1 MNHALT
7 KVLLPFIRTRIAGR
21 PNLQKILSNT
31 AWLFGDYV
39 SRYGL
44 GFLVSVW
51 LARYLGPEQFGLF
64 NYATAFAALFAP
76 LATLGLNNIVVRDIV
91 RDPSCRDET
100 LGTVFVLRL
109 ISALLT
115 WGVIILAISLIRP
128 QDSLSRWMVSIIG
141 AATIFQAF
149 DAIDYWFQSQV
160 KSKFT
165 VLARNA
171 AFITGT
177 IIRVALIQ
185 LRAPLIAFAGTA
197 LLEVILSAGGLIIAY
212 WSSEGS
218 LRRWRTSLTRA
229 RSLLRD
235 SWPLLLSWISIMI
248 YMKIDQIMLGEIIG
262 DRAVGIYSVV
272 VTLSEVWYFIPMVIL
287 SSLLPSVVAARK
299 TSEQAFRQR
308 MQQFFNFMSVIAY
321 SIAIPMTFLSGWL
334 VRLLFG
340 EPYAAAGPVLAV
352 HIWAGISVF
361 LAVAREA
368 YMIAEGL
375 MKFSFAITFG
385 GAVINVVLNCF
396 LIPTHGVLGA
406 AIATVVAYSAAGLFL
421 CFLYAR
427 TRPVGWM
434 MLKSLVLW
442 R

>member
-1 MNHALT
+1 MNHGLT
-7 KVLLPFIRTRIAGR
+7 KALLPFIRTRIVGR
-21 PNLQKILSNT
+21 PNLRKILSNS
-31 AWLFGDYV
+31 AWLFGDYI

-44 GFLVSVW
+44 GFLMSVW
-51 LARYLGPEQFGLF
+51 IARYLGPEQFGLF

-76 LATLGLNNIVVRDIV
+76 IATLGLNNIVVRDIV

-100 LGTVFVLRL
+100 LGTVFVLKL
-109 ISALLT
+109 MSALLT
-115 WGVIILAISLIRP
+115 WVVIILAISLIRP

-141 AATIFQAF
+141 AGTIFQAF
-149 DAIDYWFQSQV
+149 DTIDYWFQSQV

-165 VLARNA
+165 VLAKNA
-171 AFITGT
+171 AFIIGT
-177 IIRVALIQ
+177 LIRVALIQ
-185 LRAPLIAFAGTA
+185 MRAPLLAFAYTA
-197 LLEVILSAGGLIIAY
+197 LLELILGAGGLIIAY
-212 WSSEGS
+212 RTSEGS
-218 LRRWRTSLTRA
+218 LRNWQTSLKRA
-229 RSLLRD
+229 KSLLRD

-262 DRAVGIYSVV
+262 DQAVGIYSVV

-287 SSLLPSVVAARK
+287 SSLLPSVVEAKK

-321 SIAIPMTFLSGWL
+321 SIAIPMTFLSDWL

-340 EPYAAAGPVLAV
+340 EPYAAAGPVLAI
-352 HIWAGISVF
+352 HIWAGVSVF

-396 LIPTHGVLGA
+396 LIPTHGALGA
-406 AIATVVAYSAAGLFL
+406 AIATVIAYSSAGLFL

-427 TRPVGWM
+427 TRPVGFM

-442 R
+442 K

>member
-1 MNHALT
+1 MNHGLT
-7 KVLLPFIRTRIAGR
+7 KALLPFIRTRIVGR
-21 PNLQKILSNT
+21 PNLRKILSNS
-31 AWLFGDYV
+31 AWLFGDYI

-44 GFLVSVW
+44 GFLMSVW
-51 LARYLGPEQFGLF
+51 IARYLGPEQFGLF

-100 LGTVFVLRL
+100 LGTVFVLKL

-115 WGVIILAISLIRP
+115 WVVIILAISLIRP

-141 AATIFQAF
+141 AGTIFQAF
-149 DAIDYWFQSQV
+149 DTIDYWFQSQV

-165 VLARNA
+165 VLAKNA
-171 AFITGT
+171 AFIIGT
-177 IIRVALIQ
+177 LIRVALIQ
-185 LRAPLIAFAGTA
+185 MRAPLLAFAYTA
-197 LLEVILSAGGLIIAY
+197 LLELILGAGGLIIAY
-212 WSSEGS
+212 RTSEGS
-218 LRRWRTSLTRA
+218 LRNWQTSLKRA
-229 RSLLRD
+229 KSLLRD

-248 YMKIDQIMLGEIIG
+248 YMKIDQIMLGEMIG
-262 DRAVGIYSVV
+262 DQAVGIYSVV

-287 SSLLPSVVAARK
+287 SSLLPSVVEAKK

-321 SIAIPMTFLSGWL
+321 SIAIPMTFLSDWL

-340 EPYAAAGPVLAV
+340 EPYAAAGPVLAI
-352 HIWAGISVF
+352 HIWAGVSVF

-396 LIPTHGVLGA
+396 LIPAHGALGA
-406 AIATVVAYSAAGLFL
+406 AIATVIAYSSAGLFL

-427 TRPVGWM
+427 TRPVGFM

-442 R
+442 K

>member
-1 MNHALT
+1 MNHGLT
-7 KVLLPFIRTRIAGR
+7 KALLPFIRTRIVGR
-21 PNLQKILSNT
+21 PNLRKILSNS
-31 AWLFGDYV
+31 AWLFGDYI

-44 GFLVSVW
+44 GFLMSVW
-51 LARYLGPEQFGLF
+51 IARYLGPEQFGLF

-100 LGTVFVLRL
+100 LGTVFVLKL

-115 WGVIILAISLIRP
+115 WVVIILAISLIRP

-141 AATIFQAF
+141 AGTIFQAF
-149 DAIDYWFQSQV
+149 DTIDYWFQSQV

-165 VLARNA
+165 VLAKNA
-171 AFITGT
+171 AFIIGT
-177 IIRVALIQ
+177 LIRVALIQ
-185 LRAPLIAFAGTA
+185 MRAPLLAFAYTA
-197 LLEVILSAGGLIIAY
+197 LLELILGAGGLIIAY
-212 WSSEGS
+212 RTSEGS
-218 LRRWRTSLTRA
+218 LRNWQTSVKRA
-229 RSLLRD
+229 KSLLRD

-248 YMKIDQIMLGEIIG
+248 YMKIDQIMLGEMIG
-262 DRAVGIYSVV
+262 DQAVGIYSVV

-287 SSLLPSVVAARK
+287 SSLLPSVVEAKK

-321 SIAIPMTFLSGWL
+321 SIAIPMTFLSDWL

-340 EPYAAAGPVLAV
+340 EPYAAAGPVLAI
-352 HIWAGISVF
+352 HIWAGVSVF

-396 LIPTHGVLGA
+396 LIPTHGALGA
-406 AIATVVAYSAAGLFL
+406 AIATVIAYSSAGLFL

-427 TRPVGWM
+427 TRPVGFM

-442 R
+442 K

>member
-7 KVLLPFIRTRIAGR
+7 KALLPFIRTRIVGR
-21 PNLQKILSNT
+21 PNLRKILSNS
-31 AWLFGDYV
+31 AWLFGDYI

-44 GFLVSVW
+44 GFFVSVW

-100 LGTVFVLRL
+100 LGTVFVLKL
-109 ISALLT
+109 ISSLLT
-115 WGVIILAISLIRP
+115 WVVIILAISLIRP
-128 QDSLSRWMVSIIG
+128 QDSLSRWMVSII
-141 AATIFQAF
+141 AAGTIFQAF
-149 DAIDYWFQSQV
+149 DTIDYWFQSQV

-165 VLARNA
+165 VLAKNA
-171 AFITGT
+171 AFIIGT
-177 IIRVALIQ
+177 LIRVALIQ
-185 LRAPLIAFAGTA
+185 IRAPLLAFAYTA
-197 LLEVILSAGGLIIAY
+197 LLEVILGAGGLIIAY
-212 WSSEGS
+212 RSSEGS
-218 LRRWRTSLTRA
+218 LRNWQTSLNRA
-229 RSLLRD
+229 KSLLRD

-262 DRAVGIYSVV
+262 DQAVGIYSVV

-287 SSLLPSVVAARK
+287 SSLLPSVVEAKK

-321 SIAIPMTFLSGWL
+321 SIAIPMTFLSDWL

-340 EPYAAAGPVLAV
+340 EPYAAAGPVLAI
-352 HIWAGISVF
+352 HIWAGVSVF

-396 LIPTHGVLGA
+396 LIPTHGALGA
-406 AIATVVAYSAAGLFL
+406 AIATVIAYSSAGLFL

-427 TRPVGWM
+427 TRPVGFM

-442 R
+442 K

>member
-1 MNHALT
+1 
-7 KVLLPFIRTRIAGR
+7 
-21 PNLQKILSNT
+21 
-31 AWLFGDYV
+31 
-39 SRYGL
+39 
-44 GFLVSVW
+44 
-51 LARYLGPEQFGLF
+51 
-64 NYATAFAALFAP
+64 
-76 LATLGLNNIVVRDIV
+76 
-91 RDPSCRDET
+91 
-100 LGTVFVLRL
+100 L

-115 WGVIILAISLIRP
+115 WVVIILAISLIRP

-141 AATIFQAF
+141 AGTIFQAF
-149 DAIDYWFQSQV
+149 DTIDYWFQSQV

-165 VLARNA
+165 VLAKNA
-171 AFITGT
+171 AFIIGT
-177 IIRVALIQ
+177 LIRVALIQ
-185 LRAPLIAFAGTA
+185 MRAPLLAFAYTA
-197 LLEVILSAGGLIIAY
+197 LLELILGAGGLIIAY
-212 WSSEGS
+212 RTSEGS
-218 LRRWRTSLTRA
+218 LRNWQTSLKRA
-229 RSLLRD
+229 KSLLRD

-248 YMKIDQIMLGEIIG
+248 YMKIDQIMLGEMIG
-262 DRAVGIYSVV
+262 DQAVGIYSVV

-287 SSLLPSVVAARK
+287 SSLLPSVVEAKK

-321 SIAIPMTFLSGWL
+321 SIAIPMTFLSDWL

-340 EPYAAAGPVLAV
+340 EPYAAAGPVLAI
-352 HIWAGISVF
+352 HIWAGVSVF

-396 LIPTHGVLGA
+396 LIPAHGALGA
-406 AIATVVAYSAAGLFL
+406 AIATVIAYSSAGLFL

-427 TRPVGWM
+427 TRPVGFM

-442 R
+442 K